1 MIMARLYYIYYMLI
15 LFRKLKKENDKM
27 GIFFTKKKPQSRIT
41 EQDKAILQLKQTRD
55 KIKQYQR
62 RIEQTLEKERLLAKK
77 LIHNGQKDRALLLL
91 RKKKFQEQILSKID
105 GQLENLEIM
114 VHDIEFAQIEIKIVD
129 GLKEGNAALK
139 KLHDIFSIDEIEK
152 VMDETREGIEKQRE
166 LDEILS
172 GELTQEDEAEVEAE
186 LDVLLNAEIKEAAPE
201 IPDEIT
207 LPEVPTNLPERRK
220 ERVKEKMQE
229 AIALEA

>member
-1 MIMARLYYIYYMLI
+1 MIGARFYYTYYMLI
-15 LFRKLKKENDKM
+15 LFRKLKKKNDEM

-77 LIHNGQKDRALLLL
+77 LIQNGQKDRALLLL

-186 LDVLLNAEIKEAAPE
+186 LDVLLSAEIKEAAPE

>member
-1 MIMARLYYIYYMLI
+1 
-15 LFRKLKKENDKM
+15 M
-27 GIFFTKKKPQSRIT
+27 GIFFAKKKPQSRIT

-62 RIEQTLEKERLLAKK
+62 RIEQNLEKERLLAKK

-139 KLHDIFSIDEIEK
+139 KLHNILSIDEIEK
-152 VMDETREGIEKQRE
+152 VMDETREGIEKQKE

-186 LDVLLNAEIKEAAPE
+186 LDVLLNADIKEVPLE
-201 IPDEIT
+201 VSDEII
-207 LPEVPTNLPERRK
+207 LPEVPTDLPERRK

>member
-1 MIMARLYYIYYMLI
+1 M
-15 LFRKLKKENDKM
+15 
-27 GIFFTKKKPQSRIT
+27 
-41 EQDKAILQLKQTRD
+41 
-55 KIKQYQR
+55 
-62 RIEQTLEKERLLAKK
+62 
-77 LIHNGQKDRALLLL
+77 L

-139 KLHDIFSIDEIEK
+139 KLHNILSIDEIEK

-172 GELTQEDEAEVEAE
+172 GELTQEDEVEVEAE
-186 LDVLLNAEIKEAAPE
+186 LDALLNAEIKEASSE
-201 IPDEIT
+201 IVDEIT
-207 LPEVPTNLPERRK
+207 LPEVPTDLPERRK
-220 ERVKEKMQE
+220 GILLFLLYYRTLNNYTKSMYLIFCTNRTGKGKNARSNCFRSVKD
-229 AIALEA
+229 

>member
-1 MIMARLYYIYYMLI
+1 MIGARFYYTYYMLI
-15 LFRKLKKENDKM
+15 LFRKLKKENDEM

-77 LIHNGQKDRALLLL
+77 LIQNGQKDRALLLL

-186 LDVLLNAEIKEAAPE
+186 LDVLLSAEIKEAAPE

>member
-1 MIMARLYYIYYMLI
+1 
-15 LFRKLKKENDKM
+15 M
-27 GIFFTKKKPQSRIT
+27 GIFFAKKKPQSRIT

-62 RIEQTLEKERLLAKK
+62 RIEQNLEKERLLAKK

-139 KLHDIFSIDEIEK
+139 KLHNILSIDEIEK
-152 VMDETREGIEKQRE
+152 VMDETREGIEKQKE

-186 LDVLLNAEIKEAAPE
+186 LDILLNADIKEAPLE
-201 IPDEIT
+201 VSDEII
-207 LPEVPTNLPERRK
+207 LPEVPTDLPERRK

>member
-1 MIMARLYYIYYMLI
+1 
-15 LFRKLKKENDKM
+15 M
-27 GIFFTKKKPQSRIT
+27 GIFFAKKKPQSRIT

-62 RIEQTLEKERLLAKK
+62 RIEQNLEKERLLAKK

-139 KLHDIFSIDEIEK
+139 KLHNILSIDEIEK
-152 VMDETREGIEKQRE
+152 VMDETREGIEKQKE

-186 LDVLLNAEIKEAAPE
+186 LDVLLNADIKEAPLE
-201 IPDEIT
+201 ISDEII
-207 LPEVPTNLPERRK
+207 LPEVPIDLPERRK

>member
-1 MIMARLYYIYYMLI
+1 MYYMLI
-15 LFRKLKKENDKM
+15 LFKKLKKENDEM
-27 GIFFTKKKPQSRIT
+27 GIFFAKKKPQSRIT

-62 RIEQTLEKERLLAKK
+62 RIEQNLEKERLLAKK

-139 KLHDIFSIDEIEK
+139 KLHNILSIDEIEK
-152 VMDETREGIEKQRE
+152 VMDETREGIEKQKE

-186 LDVLLNAEIKEAAPE
+186 LDVLLNADIKEAPLE
-201 IPDEIT
+201 ISDEII
-207 LPEVPTNLPERRK
+207 LPEVPTDLPERRK